1 MLPLRRALMNYSAW
15 VTGLRRDQWATRSN
29 IRKVEIDHDHGGI
42 VKLAPLA
49 DWTEDEV
56 WDYIRAN
63 DVPYNELYDKGYKS
77 IGCAPCT
84 RPVAEGQDA
93 RARGDGGGRPARP
106 RNAACIARSKP
117 AASSTSWP
125 LCWAMNMHKDEN
137 QHAASAE
144 ALKLDELQ
152 RDLLSSLIQS
162 FIAAAPESAARDAY
176 VALEDAVA
184 KMEVAPELVPA
195 MGAIVEVA
203 LSTGRIRNMFGP
215 AAELALAA
223 LFRKTPRGEAIAGS
237 LNELNRAL
245 AKLKDQPLGEI
256 SAALRKPGVY
266 TLSIASG
273 EYRIVVR
280 FDHDGAAVESVET
293 GGG

>member
-1 MLPLRRALMNYSAW
+1 
-15 VTGLRRDQWATRSN
+15 
-29 IRKVEIDHDHGGI
+29 
-42 VKLAPLA
+42 
-49 DWTEDEV
+49 
-56 WDYIRAN
+56 
-63 DVPYNELYDKGYKS
+63 
-77 IGCAPCT
+77 
-84 RPVAEGQDA
+84 
-93 RARGDGGGRPARP
+93 
-106 RNAACIARSKP
+106 
-117 AASSTSWP
+117 
-125 LCWAMNMHKDEN
+125 MNMHKDEN

-144 ALKLDELQ
+144 ALKLDELR

-162 FIAAAPESAARDAY
+162 FIAAAPQSAAREPY

-184 KMEVAPELVPA
+184 KMEVAPELVPS

>member
-1 MLPLRRALMNYSAW
+1 
-15 VTGLRRDQWATRSN
+15 
-29 IRKVEIDHDHGGI
+29 
-42 VKLAPLA
+42 
-49 DWTEDEV
+49 
-56 WDYIRAN
+56 
-63 DVPYNELYDKGYKS
+63 
-77 IGCAPCT
+77 
-84 RPVAEGQDA
+84 
-93 RARGDGGGRPARP
+93 
-106 RNAACIARSKP
+106 
-117 AASSTSWP
+117 
-125 LCWAMNMHKDEN
+125 
-137 QHAASAE
+137 
-144 ALKLDELQ
+144 
-152 RDLLSSLIQS
+152 
-162 FIAAAPESAARDAY
+162 
-176 VALEDAVA
+176 
-184 KMEVAPELVPA
+184 MEVAPELVPA

>member
-1 MLPLRRALMNYSAW
+1 
-15 VTGLRRDQWATRSN
+15 
-29 IRKVEIDHDHGGI
+29 
-42 VKLAPLA
+42 
-49 DWTEDEV
+49 
-56 WDYIRAN
+56 
-63 DVPYNELYDKGYKS
+63 
-77 IGCAPCT
+77 
-84 RPVAEGQDA
+84 
-93 RARGDGGGRPARP
+93 
-106 RNAACIARSKP
+106 
-117 AASSTSWP
+117 
-125 LCWAMNMHKDEN
+125 MNMHKDEN

-162 FIAAAPESAARDAY
+162 FIAAAPQSAAREAY

-237 LNELNRAL
+237 LQELNRAL

-293 GGG
+293 GGS